1 MDVGIMIKKG
11 EHEIPYLGEN
21 NISDDI
27 NHDMNGKRKRKKKA
41 YSPDNNQHRAANQLQ
56 QELLHYPRICNM
68 NPVRIMRL
76 SATQI
81 HTCSYT
87 LNFIDNWK
95 FSCRVYS
102 SYIII

>member
-1 MDVGIMIKKG
+1 MDVGIMRKSG
-11 EHEIPYLGEN
+11 ENQIRYLGEN
-21 NISDDI
+21 NISDNI
-27 NHDMNGKRKRKKKA
+27 NHDMNRKRKKKA

-76 SATQI
+76 PAIQI
-81 HTCSYT
+81 NMCSYT

-95 FSCRVYS
+95 FSCRIYS